1 MSLER
6 SKGTRDFLPQ
16 EQIARNE
23 IIKILTRLFE
33 QYGFAPLETPITERW
48 DVLASKYAGGAE
60 ILKETFRFKDQGDRE
75 LGLRY
80 DLTVPLA
87 RVVAMNPQLKMPF
100 KRYQI
105 GPVFRDGP
113 VGFGRYREFIQCDVD
128 IVGCSKLTAD
138 AELIALADAAFR
150 ELGLQAVIRINNRKL
165 LNEVLTSFGVPATK
179 MEQTILSIDKLEK
192 LGWEA
197 VQKELKLGGGTV
209 KKIGEFLAMQKSPK
223 KDKIETIQ
231 AMVPG
236 SEGLQEIREVFSIL
250 DGQKIEVDFDISL
263 ARGISYYTGTIIE
276 VVLKNSD
283 ITSSVCGGGR
293 YDSMIGSFMGKGAVP
308 AVGIS
313 FGLDRI
319 YDSTEK
325 KEKKSVA
332 DVYIIPIGT
341 FGQALS
347 VCQELRKKG
356 INADIDLSGRGPSKN
371 LNYASSLGI
380 PYAIFFGEEEARKN
394 KVKLRDMTTGKE
406 VAVSLNEAIQ
416 TLGKQLHK

>member
-1 MSLER
+1 MKPER

-16 EQIARNE
+16 EQIARNG
-23 IIKILTRLFE
+23 IIRLLTALFE
-33 QYGFAPLETPITERW
+33 RYGFAPLETPITERW

-60 ILKETFRFKDQGDRE
+60 ILKETFRFKDQGGRE

-113 VGFGRYREFIQCDVD
+113 VGLGRYREFVQCDAD

-138 AELIALADAAFR
+138 AELICLADAAFR
-150 ELGLQAVIRINNRKL
+150 ELGLKAVIRINNRKL
-165 LNEVLTSFGVPATK
+165 LNEVLASFGVPEAK

-197 VQKELKLGGGTV
+197 VRKELKLGAETV
-209 KKIGEFLAMQKSPK
+209 GKIKEFLDMQKSPN
-223 KDKIETIQ
+223 KDKMETLQ
-231 AMVPG
+231 AMLPG
-236 SEGLQEIREVFSIL
+236 SQGLAEIREVFSIL
-250 DGQKIEVDFDISL
+250 EGQKVRADFDISL

-276 VVLKNSD
+276 VVLMDSK

-319 YDSTEK
+319 YDCLEK

-332 DVYIIPIGT
+332 DVYVIPIGA
-341 FGQALS
+341 FDPAFS
-347 VCQELRKKG
+347 ACRELRKNG
-356 INADIDLSGRGPSKN
+356 VNADIDLSGRGPSKN

-380 PYAIFFGEEEARKN
+380 PYVIFLGEEEARKN
-394 KVKLRDMTTGKE
+394 QVKLRDMTTGKE
-406 VAVSLNEAIQ
+406 MAVNLNEAIQ
-416 TLGKQLHK
+416 ILGKQLHQ